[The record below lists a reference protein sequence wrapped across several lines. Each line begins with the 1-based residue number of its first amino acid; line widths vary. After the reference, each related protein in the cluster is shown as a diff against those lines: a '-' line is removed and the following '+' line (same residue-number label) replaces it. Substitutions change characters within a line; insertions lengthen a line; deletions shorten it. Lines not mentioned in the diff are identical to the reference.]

1 MVSNSLIL
9 PCFNAVFRNFFLPLS
24 MAQKKLTRKIILSV
38 AETARN
44 PQNRLHII
52 SRYGGKW
59 VVKKEGAKRASGVYP
74 TIEKAI
80 EVATASVKAGKTKEA
95 LVHDMYGEVSRKI
108 V

>member
-1 MVSNSLIL
+1 MSG
-9 PCFNAVFRNFFLPLS
+9 
-24 MAQKKLTRKIILSV
+24 KKLTRKIILSV

-52 SRYGGKW
+52 SRSGGKW
-59 VVKKEGAKRASGVYP
+59 VVKKEGAKRAFGIYP

-80 EVATASVKAGKTKEA
+80 EVATARVKAGKTNEA

>member
-1 MVSNSLIL
+1 
-9 PCFNAVFRNFFLPLS
+9 
-24 MAQKKLTRKIILSV
+24 
-38 AETARN
+38 
-44 PQNRLHII
+44 
-52 SRYGGKW
+52 